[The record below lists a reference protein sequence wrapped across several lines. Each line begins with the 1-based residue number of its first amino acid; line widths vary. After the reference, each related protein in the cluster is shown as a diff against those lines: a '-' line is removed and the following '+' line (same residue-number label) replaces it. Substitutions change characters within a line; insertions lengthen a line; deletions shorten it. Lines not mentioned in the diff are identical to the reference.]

1 MKSAVNN
8 SRFLLKSLH
17 DNVPPEAFNSK
28 PAIWQMLLMLAPKV
42 RFESNLRPR

>member
-17 DNVPPEAFNSK
+17 DNILPEAFNSK
-28 PAIWQMLLMLAPKV
+28 PADVVNVSAKGKV
-42 RFESNLRPR
+42 